1 MLIRTLSGLLLG
13 CFSISGTAAH
23 DPANPDARTPP
34 ARYSPVLSG
43 TQSYRPVEPLPWG
56 DVNRRVSP
64 PELRDAVPNG
74 KAPDLKPNNEKR
86 GPHGKH

>member
-13 CFSISGTAAH
+13 WSSISGATAH
-23 DPANPDARTPP
+23 DPANPNAPTPP

-64 PELRDAVPNG
+64 PELRDAVPG
-74 KAPDLKPNNEKR
+74 GEAPDLKQSNKKR